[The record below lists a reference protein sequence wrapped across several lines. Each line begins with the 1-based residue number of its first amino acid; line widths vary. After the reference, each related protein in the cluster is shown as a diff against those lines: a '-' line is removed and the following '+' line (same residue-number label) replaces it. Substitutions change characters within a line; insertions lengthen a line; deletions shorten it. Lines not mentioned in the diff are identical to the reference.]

1 MEDKRNNQVSEPQQG
16 DLTSVQSRAM
26 IAGAKLV
33 LASASPRRAE
43 ILRTVGWP
51 FETLAV
57 DIDESRRA
65 GEEAVRY
72 VQRVARAKAESAALR
87 APGATVLGAD
97 TVVLIENEI
106 LGKPLD
112 EEDARRMLRL
122 LRDRWHQVLTGVAL
136 VNGETGS
143 SKVAHEV
150 TEVRFA
156 EMNEDEISWYVATGE
171 PKDKAGAY
179 AIQGQGARFIKEI
192 RGDYSNVVGLP
203 VRLLYELLGTGG
215 ALARP

>member
-1 MEDKRNNQVSEPQQG
+1 
-16 DLTSVQSRAM
+16 M
-26 IAGAKLV
+26 ITGPKLI

-43 ILRTVGWP
+43 ILRAVGWP

-65 GEEAVRY
+65 GEAAALY
-72 VQRVARAKAESAALR
+72 VERLARAKADAAGLR
-87 APGATVLGAD
+87 APGSIILGAD
-97 TVVLIENEI
+97 TVVVVEKEI
-106 LGKPLD
+106 LGKPRD
-112 EEDARRMLRL
+112 DEDARRMLRL
-122 LRDRWHQVLTGVAL
+122 LRDRWHQVLTGVAV
-136 VNGETGS
+136 VNGEAGS

-156 EMNEDEISWYVATGE
+156 AMSEDEIGWYVATGE
-171 PKDKAGAY
+171 PNDKAGAY

-192 RGDYSNVVGLP
+192 RGDYLNVVGLP
-203 VRLLYELLGTGG
+203 VRLLYEVLGPGR